1 MSQLQTIR
9 RVTVY
14 ADAALE
20 DSLLAKLTELG
31 SNGYTVVDCRGKGEH
46 SVVANLF
53 SEVSHVRI
61 ELLVQAAVAERII
74 DVLASGH
81 YQSRAV
87 AACVETVQVA
97 ANERF

>member
-14 ADAALE
+14 ADASLE
-20 DSLLAKLTELG
+20 ESLLAKFAELG

-46 SVVANLF
+46 SVVKAFF

-61 ELLVQAAVAERII
+61 EVLVQPAVAERII
-74 DVLASGH
+74 DLLASGQF
-81 YQSRAV
+81 QSRAV
-87 AACVETVQVA
+87 AACMETVQVA
-97 ANERF
+97 AGERF